1 MFCVNCGTQLPEGS
15 RFCIRCGT
23 AMAGNTDSFKKSDSP
38 IGKRIVSSTCTS
50 CGANLEVNPEKNI
63 ATCPFCDSTYIVDQE
78 INNTGSNSERDS
90 QRDDSEANIENL
102 LRRARTFEE
111 EGQLEAALDYFSKA
125 LDMDLLN
132 DDAQDGMFR
141 VAEKMEEQVYF
152 ETEGNSGFK
161 FGRLLLKRGVL
172 IFREKN
178 GNETIYDLNAMKN
191 IKKSVGCIAFDY
203 SVRELHKSYGC
214 KSKEATKWVEIL
226 NKAQQ
231 GIYPEVIIKEDG
243 GKVNKSEF

>member
-15 RFCIRCGT
+15 RFCVRCGT
-23 AMAGNTDSFKKSDSP
+23 AIAGNTASFKKSASP

-50 CGANLEVNPEKNI
+50 CGANLEINQEETI

-90 QRDDSEANIENL
+90 KMDDSEANIENL
-102 LRRARTFEE
+102 LRRARAFEE

-141 VAEKMEEQVYF
+141 VAEKME
-152 ETEGNSGFK
+152 
-161 FGRLLLKRGVL
+161 
-172 IFREKN
+172 
-178 GNETIYDLNAMKN
+178 
-191 IKKSVGCIAFDY
+191 
-203 SVRELHKSYGC
+203 
-214 KSKEATKWVEIL
+214 
-226 NKAQQ
+226 
-231 GIYPEVIIKEDG
+231 
-243 GKVNKSEF
+243 